1 MELLF
6 SALQLLRGLWS
17 KIGLYALIEIALPGG
32 TPLTLILYAYRRSR
46 AGPRKPIVTKESD
59 RRNSM
64 ETDRRYIDGRYIA
77 SWFCP
82 SLPARKSAAGMKGII
97 R

>member
-32 TPLTLILYAYRRSR
+32 TLLALILFAYRRSR
-46 AGPRKPIVTKESD
+46 ASPRKPIVT
-59 RRNSM
+59 
-64 ETDRRYIDGRYIA
+64 
-77 SWFCP
+77 
-82 SLPARKSAAGMKGII
+82 
-97 R
+97 